1 MVALHVRG
9 EPPDGQQPGGEM
21 GVREAACQAQARL
34 DERHR
39 SVLLPLAQQDAGT
52 DVQQVG
58 EQVVV
63 PGSPGDRQCLVAVF
77 PGDRVA
83 ARLLKEVGRCGQ
95 GPGAQQCPPLGS
107 RPVQNTRK
115 EAASRMPG
123 AGSAW
128 CRL

>member
-21 GVREAACQAQARL
+21 GVREAACQAQACL

-39 SVLLPLAQQDAGT
+39 GVLLPLAQQDAGT

-63 PGSPGDRQCLVAVF
+63 PGSPASAPRRHQDEKGSFLRKHRQPEHRFYSMVMVIQSMSGRRAEGCRKHV
-77 PGDRVA
+77 
-83 ARLLKEVGRCGQ
+83 VG
-95 GPGAQQCPPLGS
+95 
-107 RPVQNTRK
+107 
-115 EAASRMPG
+115 
-123 AGSAW
+123 
-128 CRL
+128 